1 MILDPKEVMM
11 QLEDEA
17 LAEFEEAHGRE
28 PTARESAKITDDA
41 YNGIGDYYADIGD
54 RLKDQAKGN

>member
-1 MILDPKEVMM
+1 MLDPKEVMM

-17 LAEFEEAHGRE
+17 LAAFDELHGRP
-28 PTARESAKITDDA
+28 PTAQEEVKIAEAA

-54 RLKDQAKGN
+54 RARDIAKGN